1 MSIVSILEALESTT
15 KRLEKEAILKEH
27 LCSNALLQRVLYVVF
42 DPYINFGVSK
52 SKVNNN
58 NNTFVFDDD
67 QSDTMI
73 SIFVNN
79 VLNAL
84 IERRYTGNAAK
95 AIVNEHMSKCDELT
109 LKWCNRIL
117 MRNLRCGIQA
127 TTVNKIFPGLIN
139 EFNVQLA
146 STLGYT
152 CSNEVITINEKLTY
166 PLVSEPK
173 LDGLRLIVIKH
184 NENVTMF
191 TRNGTQLETLPR
203 LKKFFEGRLDIQE
216 MVFDGEGLTSGCWEN
231 SVSTMMAYKNNKGDD
246 GFVYNVFDCMTFQ
259 EWEEK
264 LCERNQQERRQ
275 VLDSLFSE
283 NDEHIIKK
291 TEFNICNNEED
302 VLNVYKRSLDVGYE
316 GIMIKQPNGLY
327 TFDRSKAWKKL
338 KPIMTYEGV
347 IVGTT
352 DGNVGAKREG
362 KFGGFIVMLENNVTT
377 EVGSG
382 MSDAMKDEINN
393 DRDSYIGKIAE
404 VGGQLLTP
412 DGKIRFPRFVR
423 FRSDNDVSAAL
434 VELAVQYRK

>member
-58 NNTFVFDDD
+58 NTFVFDDN

-139 EFNVQLA
+139 EFDVQLA

-203 LKKFFEGRLDIQE
+203 LKKFFEGRQDIQE

-246 GFVYNVFDCMTFQ
+246 GFVYNVFDCMTFL

-264 LCERNQQERRQ
+264 LCERDQLKRRQ

-291 TEFNICNNEED
+291 TEFNICNSEED
-302 VLNVYKRSLDVGYE
+302 VLNVYKRSLDAGYE
-316 GIMIKQPNGLY
+316 GIMIKQLNGLY